1 MSFADSSDISFPAGG
16 SNLLSES
23 PLLNS
28 SETGPGGDDLSLSEL
43 SLSDRTVTYDD
54 RPSTPGQDDGEANA
68 EAVRKVVARTREESL
83 QSDLFILKKL
93 NTSLTL
99 YNEALDS
106 TDSATDRL
114 SKQLEETDMLLNRY
128 VKALGRTED
137 VARLLFDQDFDG
149 ADADEAVIR
158 QEQKA
163 AAEKARQADEER
175 QLAAQRERA
184 RLEKE
189 ALARQQQEE
198 KERLERDKAARTASR
213 GGVRGVRG
221 TRASMRGMRGSAPPS
236 QTGASRGRIPSST
249 SNPGATA
256 RPGSSLGRGGKR

>member
-1 MSFADSSDISFPAGG
+1 MDSSDISFPASG

-28 SETGPGGDDLSLSEL
+28 ETGPDGDDLSLSEL
-43 SLSDRTVTYDD
+43 SLSDRTVTDD
-54 RPSTPGQDDGEANA
+54 GPGQDDA
-68 EAVRKVVARTREESL
+68 EATRKASSRTREEKL

-114 SKQLEETDMLLNRY
+114 SKQLEETDMLLNKY
-128 VKALGRTED
+128 VRTLGRTED
-137 VARLLFDQDFDG
+137 FARLLFDEDFDG
-149 ADADEAVIR
+149 ADADEAMLR
-158 QEQKA
+158 QEEKA
-163 AAEKARQADEER
+163 AAEKARREEEER
-175 QLAAQRERA
+175 LLAAQRELA

-189 ALARQQQEE
+189 ALARQQREE
-198 KERLERDKAARTASR
+198 REKTARMAPR

-221 TRASMRGMRGSAPPS
+221 TRASMRGMRGSVPPS
-236 QTGASRGRIPSST
+236 QTGSSRGRIPSST
-249 SNPGATA
+249 TGTA
-256 RPGSSLGRGGKR
+256 RPGSSLGRGAKR